1 MSQWVRVGA
10 LQDMPEDEIIP
21 FSQHAIDCI
30 LIRRGDVVSAFL
42 DLCSH
47 QEIKLSEFG
56 EIQRGVLVCHA
67 HGAAFDCENGRELCF
82 PATRPLQ
89 SIPTRIHAGQV
100 EISL

>member
-1 MSQWVRVGA
+1 MSQWVQVGT
-10 LQDMPEDEIIP
+10 LKDMPEDQIIP
-21 FSQHAIDCI
+21 VSLHGTDYI
-30 LIRRGDVVSAFL
+30 LIRRGDAVSAFL

-47 QEIKLSEFG
+47 QQIKLSEFG

-67 HGAAFDCENGRELCF
+67 HGAAFDCENGQELCF
-82 PATRPLQ
+82 PASAPLQ